1 MVCKK
6 WDWYIGAG
14 STRLP
19 RKVLTRLH
27 IVQRKVRFDG
37 GVRSPIEVEITGKKD
52 HDEFDF
58 LLTAQDEDALCP
70 ELQHRILNTYVESFY
85 MSSLVPTHFLLGSI
99 AAAAGNIVVGK
110 MALDGVSFSAV
121 ANSEFW
127 NFIFGFKGIS
137 ELDMEKAVILPQQL
151 NNVFLGRAAL
161 KGVSRLRLPRAYPLR
176 SNHYNFD
183 FSGLTTFLR
192 NAPADKGAIQLSAFY
207 PDFTLEQATEVPRV
221 SHIHSRINTDLT
233 LSLVSRGSQASA
245 CSDTGI
251 RLQAQTGPA
260 VPHIAP
266 EDRWIRRRSS
276 CKAEQVHSVYA
287 STSRVRGF
295 LLSS

>member
-99 AAAAGNIVVGK
+99 AAAAGNIVVDK

-176 SNHYNFD
+176 SNYYNFD

-207 PDFTLEQATEVPRV
+207 PDFTLEQATEVPRFREV
-221 SHIHSRINTDLT
+221 LRRPHAAIQVYVYKHKLDPQFRT
-233 LSLVSRGSQASA
+233 LLQKIDGHEGAPPAKRSKYTRS
-245 CSDTGI
+245 T
-251 RLQAQTGPA
+251 RLQVECEA
-260 VPHIAP
+260 
-266 EDRWIRRRSS
+266 SS
-276 CKAEQVHSVYA
+276 FRA
-287 STSRVRGF
+287 STQSLPF
-295 LLSS
+295 